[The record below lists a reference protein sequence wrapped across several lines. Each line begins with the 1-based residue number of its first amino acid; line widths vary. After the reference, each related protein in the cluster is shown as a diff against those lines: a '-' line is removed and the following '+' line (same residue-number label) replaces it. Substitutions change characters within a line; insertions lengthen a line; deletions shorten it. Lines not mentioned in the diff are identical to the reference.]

1 MLSGNNEAKI
11 NSLKTILKNSE
22 IGLKGIA
29 ELSNIFELL
38 AKCKIKNAKVVF
50 DLTLARGLNYYTGAI
65 FEVSTNQV
73 QMGSIGGG
81 GRYDDLTGL
90 FGLKDLTGVG
100 ISFGADRIYDVLH
113 ELNLFPVAIKS
124 DLTVLITHF
133 DETAFAFGFEILQAL
148 RAANIASE
156 IYPNVVK
163 MQKQMK
169 YANDRGA
176 ANVIVIGEEEI
187 KSGLVSLKNM
197 ESGLQE
203 KYTLPD
209 LIKKLS

>member
-1 MLSGNNEAKI
+1 
-11 NSLKTILKNSE
+11 
-22 IGLKGIA
+22 
-29 ELSNIFELL
+29 
-38 AKCKIKNAKVVF
+38 
-50 DLTLARGLNYYTGAI
+50 
-65 FEVSTNQV
+65 
-73 QMGSIGGG
+73 
-81 GRYDDLTGL
+81 
-90 FGLKDLTGVG
+90 
-100 ISFGADRIYDVLH
+100 
-113 ELNLFPVAIKS
+113 
-124 DLTVLITHF
+124 
-133 DETAFAFGFEILQAL
+133 
-148 RAANIASE
+148 
-156 IYPNVVK
+156 

>member
-1 MLSGNNEAKI
+1 
-11 NSLKTILKNSE
+11 
-22 IGLKGIA
+22 
-29 ELSNIFELL
+29 
-38 AKCKIKNAKVVF
+38 
-50 DLTLARGLNYYTGAI
+50 
-65 FEVSTNQV
+65 
-73 QMGSIGGG
+73 MGSIGGG

-113 ELNLFPVAIKS
+113 ELNLFPIAIKS

-133 DETAFAFGFEILQAL
+133 DEAAFTFGFEILQAL

-187 KSGLVSLKNM
+187 KTGLVSLKNM